1 MDAKSRALHQ
11 FQKHYK
17 KIIFILSSA
26 IIIYLAGK
34 YSIKKMFPRKGR
46 KREPLK
52 DFPTL
57 EDIQKFIED
66 LPYDSQKMGKTIT
79 LKDLL
84 GELSE
89 FSEDEEWKELIA
101 SVNSL
106 YNDSPKTTT
115 EKNSVNQSLV

>member
-17 KIIFILSSA
+17 KVLFILSSA
-26 IIIYLAGK
+26 ILIYLAGK
-34 YSIKKMFPRKGR
+34 FSLKRVFARR

-57 EDIQKFIED
+57 EDIQKFIEE
-66 LPYDSQKMGKTIT
+66 LPYDGQKVGKPVT

-106 YNDSPKTTT
+106 YKDSPK
-115 EKNSVNQSLV
+115 EKNTNI

>member
-1 MDAKSRALHQ
+1 MDSKSRALHQ

-17 KIIFILSSA
+17 KIIVILSSA
-26 IIIYLAGK
+26 IIIYMAGK
-34 YSIKKMFPRKGR
+34 YSFKKIFPKKGR
-46 KREPLK
+46 KREVLK
-52 DFPTL
+52 EFQTL
-57 EDIQKFIED
+57 EDIQKSIED
-66 LPYDSQKMGKTIT
+66 LPYESQKIGKPVT

-106 YNDSPKTTT
+106 YNESPKKTDN
-115 EKNSVNQSLV
+115 KSIN

>member
-17 KIIFILSSA
+17 KIMFILSGA
-26 IIIYLAGK
+26 IVIYLAGRF
-34 YSIKKMFPRKGR
+34 SLRRIFPKRKR
-46 KREPLK
+46 REPLK

-57 EDIQKFIED
+57 EDIQKFIEE
-66 LPYDSQKMGKTIT
+66 LPYDSEKAGKPVT
-79 LKDLL
+79 LRDLL

-101 SVNSL
+101 SVNGL
-106 YNDSPKTTT
+106 YKDSPKAT
-115 EKNSVNQSLV
+115 EKFITN

>member
-1 MDAKSRALHQ
+1 MDAKSRALQQ

-17 KIIFILSSA
+17 KVIFILSSA
-26 IIIYLAGK
+26 IIIYFAGK
-34 YSIKKMFPRKGR
+34 FSLKRLFPKRKG
-46 KREPLK
+46 REPLK

-57 EDIQKFIED
+57 EDIQRFIED
-66 LPYDSQKMGKTIT
+66 LPYDAEKVGKPVT

-106 YNDSPKTTT
+106 YKDSPKPP
-115 EKNSVNQSLV
+115 EKIITKW

>member
-1 MDAKSRALHQ
+1 MDAKSRALQQ

-17 KIIFILSSA
+17 KIFVILSGA
-26 IIIYLAGK
+26 IIIYLTGR
-34 YSIKKMFPRKGR
+34 YSYRKMFCKKGR

-57 EDIQKFIED
+57 EDIQKFLED
-66 LPYDSQKMGKTIT
+66 LPYDSEKMEKTVT

-106 YNDSPKTTT
+106 YNDSPKSM
-115 EKNSVNQSLV
+115 EKDSNN